1 MKPTTDGKMRL
12 EFDSNYARWR
22 NKFDTEPVY
31 TRKQMGA
38 ALSRQ
43 AKEFTVNRVIQS
55 FTGRVGPNEARAM
68 QILAV
73 HKTPQGI
80 TVIVK

>member
-1 MKPTTDGKMRL
+1 MSEPRL
-12 EFDSNYARWR
+12 TFDPNYARWR
-22 NKFDTEPVY
+22 NRFDTEKVY
-31 TRKQMGA
+31 TRRQMSE
-38 ALSRQ
+38 ALKRQ
-43 AKEFTVNRVIQS
+43 AEEFTVNRVIQS
-55 FTGRVGPNEARAM
+55 YTGRVGPNEARAM

>member
-1 MKPTTDGKMRL
+1 MDEMRL
-12 EFDSNYARWR
+12 KFDPNYSRWR
-22 NKFDTEPVY
+22 NKFETEPVY

-43 AKEFTVNRVIQS
+43 AQELTVNRVIQS
-55 FTGRVGPNEARAM
+55 FDEEGRVGSNCARAM

-73 HKTPQGI
+73 HKTPHGI